1 MSMKLVILGLLMEG
15 NSHPYEM
22 RLRMK
27 ERNMLYYIKMQEG
40 SLYYAMEQLRKEGSV
55 EPVETVSAGGKPDRT
70 VYTLT
75 EQGKLRFHE
84 LLLEQFA
91 TKTQVYHPMYAAL
104 AFARHGEAERIH
116 EILLAKL
123 EEQRER
129 VAKMRAVYEDH
140 KYVVSRGSLHIM
152 MGHCEH
158 AETELR
164 WMERLMKDAAEGRLK
179 ECGVPLEL

>member
-22 RLRMK
+22 RQRMK

-55 EPVETVSAGGKPDRT
+55 LPVETVSSGGRPDRT
-70 VYTLT
+70 VYTIT
-75 EQGKLRFHE
+75 EQGQQRFHE

-91 TKTQVYHPMYAAL
+91 TDTQVFHPMYAAL
-104 AFARHGEAERIH
+104 AFARHGDAEQIH
-116 EILLAKL
+116 TILLAKL
-123 EEQRER
+123 AEQEKR
-129 VAKMRAVYEDH
+129 VKKMRTVYEEH
-140 KYVVSRGSLHIM
+140 KHLVPRGSMHIM

-164 WMERLMKDAAEGRLK
+164 WLERLAKDAAEGRLK
-179 ECGVPLEL
+179 ERGVPLEE